1 MSDLAGFSRIPIWS
15 PKAEKSTDIM
25 TTKST
30 FSVGFIAQKGKPKND
45 GTVPILAR
53 IIINGEMAH
62 FSTKFYVLPSR
73 WMTREGRTVGSTHDE
88 KATNGMLDDFRALI
102 RMRYNEIIL
111 RGEVATADRV
121 KQAVLNLDQRGVR
134 LLDLFDEF
142 NADYLKMVEKGTTH
156 KTYTRYL
163 LTRNLLA
170 EFIDD
175 KYHRKDMAVAE
186 ISPKFVSDFFVWLRN
201 RDDNGHNYHMKF
213 IQRFRTVFNVA
224 RNNGW
229 VQGDP
234 FANFKMRFEETDR
247 GYLTKAELDVLMR
260 KPMPSARLEKVRDLF
275 VFSCYCGL
283 AYVDMK
289 ELMESDIVRGDD
301 GRLWIDTQRIKTG
314 AQVNVPLLK
323 IPLGIIEKYSGAGRN
338 GKLFDIPSNQKVND
352 YLKEI
357 AAICGIDKRV
367 TFHLA
372 RHTFSTTVTL
382 SNGVPLETVSKM
394 LGHKN
399 IRTTQ
404 IYARITK
411 TRISDDMNALAR
423 RLDGGKRAA
432 MI

>member
-1 MSDLAGFSRIPIWS
+1 M
-15 PKAEKSTDIM
+15 K

-30 FSVGFIAQKGKPKND
+30 FSAGFVAQKGKPKAD
-45 GTVPILAR
+45 GTIPILAR

-62 FSTKFYVLPSR
+62 FSTKFHIQPDR
-73 WMTREGRTVGSTHDE
+73 WLTREGRTVGLTHEE
-88 KATNGMLDDFRALI
+88 KQINLWLGDFWSLI
-102 RMRYNEIIL
+102 RQRYNEIVMQ
-111 RGEVATADRV
+111 GEVATADRV
-121 KQAVLNLDQRGVR
+121 KQAVLKLDQRGVKI
-134 LLDLFDEF
+134 LDLFDDF
-142 NADYLKMVEKGTTH
+142 NADYLKMVNKGTTH

-170 EFIDD
+170 DFISERH
-175 KYHRKDMAVAE
+175 KRKDMVVAE
-186 ISPKFVSDFFVWLRN
+186 INSKFVNDFFVWLRN
-201 RDDNGHNYHMKF
+201 HDTNSHNYHMKF

-234 FANFKMRFEETDR
+234 FASFKMRFEEIDR
-247 GYLTKAELDVLMR
+247 GYLTKAELETLMT
-260 KPMPSARLEKVRDLF
+260 KSMPSVRMERVRDLF
-275 VFSCYCGL
+275 VFSCFCGL
-283 AYVDMK
+283 AYVDVK
-289 ELMESDIVRGDD
+289 ELSATDIVRGDD
-301 GRLWIDTQRIKTG
+301 GNLWIDTRRIKTG

-323 IPLGIIEKYSGAGRN
+323 VPLAIIQKYSGVGRN
-338 GKLFDIPSNQKVND
+338 GKLFNVPSNQKVND

-367 TFHLA
+367 TYHLA

-404 IYARITK
+404 IYARMTK
-411 TRISDDMNALAR
+411 DRISNDMNALAR
-423 RLDGGKRAA
+423 ILDGGQQAVA
-432 MI
+432 V

>member
-1 MSDLAGFSRIPIWS
+1 
-15 PKAEKSTDIM
+15 
-25 TTKST
+25 
-30 FSVGFIAQKGKPKND
+30 
-45 GTVPILAR
+45 
-53 IIINGEMAH
+53 
-62 FSTKFYVLPSR
+62 
-73 WMTREGRTVGSTHDE
+73 MTREGRTLGSTREE
-88 KATNGMLDDFRALI
+88 KETNAMLDDFRALI
-102 RMRYNEIIL
+102 RGRYNEIIL
-111 RGEVATADRV
+111 RGEVVTADRV

-134 LLDLFDEF
+134 LLELFDEF
-142 NADYLKMVEKGTTH
+142 NADYLKMVEKGTTY
-156 KTYTRYL
+156 KTYTRYV

-170 EFIDD
+170 EFIGE
-175 KYHRKDMAVAE
+175 KYNRKEMAIAE
-186 ISPKFVSDFFVWLRN
+186 ISPKFISDFFVWLRN
-201 RDDNGHNYHMKF
+201 RDSNGYNYHMKF

-247 GYLTKAELDVLMR
+247 GYLTKAELDVLV
-260 KPMPSARLEKVRDLF
+260 KKAMPSQRLEKVRDLF
-275 VFSCYCGL
+275 LFSCYCGL
-283 AYVDMK
+283 AYVDVK
-289 ELMESDIVRGDD
+289 ELLETDIVRGDD
-301 GRLWIDTQRIKTG
+301 GKLWINTQRIKTG

-323 IPLGIIEKYSGAGRN
+323 IPLAIIEKYAGTGRN

-357 AAICGIDKRV
+357 AAICGIDKRI

-404 IYARITK
+404 IYARITT

-423 RLDGGKRAA
+423 RLDGKKQVAV
-432 MI
+432 M

>member
-1 MSDLAGFSRIPIWS
+1 
-15 PKAEKSTDIM
+15 
-25 TTKST
+25 
-30 FSVGFIAQKGKPKND
+30 
-45 GTVPILAR
+45 
-53 IIINGEMAH
+53 
-62 FSTKFYVLPSR
+62 
-73 WMTREGRTVGSTHDE
+73 
-88 KATNGMLDDFRALI
+88 
-102 RMRYNEIIL
+102 
-111 RGEVATADRV
+111 
-121 KQAVLNLDQRGVR
+121 
-134 LLDLFDEF
+134 
-142 NADYLKMVEKGTTH
+142 
-156 KTYTRYL
+156 
-163 LTRNLLA
+163 
-170 EFIDD
+170 
-175 KYHRKDMAVAE
+175 MAVAE
-186 ISPKFVSDFFVWLRN
+186 INPKFVSDFFVWLRN

-234 FANFKMRFEETDR
+234 FASFKMRFEETDR

-289 ELMESDIVRGDD
+289 ELLETDIVRGDD

-323 IPLGIIEKYSGAGRN
+323 IPLGIIQKYSGAGRN

-432 MI
+432 GV

>member
-1 MSDLAGFSRIPIWS
+1 
-15 PKAEKSTDIM
+15 M

-30 FSVGFIAQKGKPKND
+30 FSVGFIAQKGKAKAD

-73 WMTREGRTVGSTHDE
+73 WMTREGRTIGSTREE
-88 KATNGMLDDFRALI
+88 KETNAMLDDFRALI
-102 RMRYNEIIL
+102 RGRYNEIIL
-111 RGEVATADRV
+111 RGEVVTADRV

-134 LLDLFDEF
+134 LLELFDEF
-142 NADYLKMVEKGTTH
+142 NADYLKMVEKGTTY

-163 LTRNLLA
+163 LTRNLLS
-170 EFIDD
+170 EFIGE
-175 KYHRKDMAVAE
+175 KYNRKEMAIAE
-186 ISPKFVSDFFVWLRN
+186 ISHKFISDFFVWLRN
-201 RDDNGHNYHMKF
+201 RDSNGYNYHMKF

-247 GYLTKAELDVLMR
+247 GYLTKAELDVLV
-260 KPMPSARLEKVRDLF
+260 KKAMPSQRLEKVRDLF
-275 VFSCYCGL
+275 LFSCYCGL
-283 AYVDMK
+283 AYVDVK
-289 ELMESDIVRGDD
+289 ELLETDIVRGDD
-301 GRLWIDTQRIKTG
+301 GKLWINTQRIKTG

-323 IPLGIIEKYSGAGRN
+323 IPLAIIEKYYGTGRN

-357 AAICGIDKRV
+357 AAICGIDKRI

-404 IYARITK
+404 IYARITT

-423 RLDGGKRAA
+423 RLDGKKQVAG
-432 MI
+432 M